1 MSATQ
6 ARSFDILSLLRR
18 SNVALSLTD
27 IARELDVAP
36 SSVHSGLNTLL
47 EYDAVSI
54 DSDKKYRLGPGLFY
68 LGAAFARSSPA
79 YRAAWPDLVVAA
91 GEAKLSAAISVP
103 WDNHHLVIAVHQNPG
118 SRLGVAIG
126 SRIPL
131 DAGSYGKAYYAWSNT
146 SIPKKITSFTP
157 KTLIDHAAY
166 AREVAMVKSRGYATD
181 VEEFVADIV
190 AVAVGITSSN
200 GYVGLCSLMGSAAQ
214 MKDVGIER
222 AGKLLSHVG
231 ERASTLLGDHTRE
244 SLWHEPAESSFS

>member
-6 ARSFDILSLLRR
+6 ARSFDILLLLRR

-54 DSDKKYRLGPGLFY
+54 DGDKKYRLGPGLFY

-79 YRAAWPDLVVAA
+79 YRAAWPDLVSVA
-91 GEAKLSAAISVP
+91 GEAKLSAAIAVP

-126 SRIPL
+126 SRIPI
-131 DAGSYGKAYYAWSNT
+131 DAGSYGKAYYAWSGAN
-146 SIPKKITSFTP
+146 IPKKITNFTP
-157 KTLIDHAAY
+157 KTIVDHTAY
-166 AREVAMVKSRGYATD
+166 TREVALAKTRRFATD
-181 VEEFVADIV
+181 VEEFVEDIV
-190 AVAVGITSSN
+190 AVAVGVTSNN
-200 GYVGLCSLMGSAAQ
+200 GYVGLLALMGSVAQ
-214 MKDVGIER
+214 MKEAGIER
-222 AGKLLSHVG
+222 AGKMLAHVG
-231 ERASTLLGDHTRE
+231 ERASTLLGDHNRE
-244 SLWHEPAESSFS
+244 SLWHEPAEPSFS

>member
-6 ARSFDILSLLRR
+6 ARSFDILLLLRR

-27 IARELDVAP
+27 IARDLDVAP

-68 LGAAFARSSPA
+68 MGAAFARSSPA
-79 YRAAWPDLVVAA
+79 YRAAWPDLVSAA
-91 GEAKLSAAISVP
+91 GSTKLSAAIAVP

-131 DAGSYGKAYYAWSNT
+131 DAGSYGKAYYAWSGAGV
-146 SIPKKITSFTP
+146 PKKITPFTD
-157 KTLIDHAAY
+157 KTMDHGDY
-166 AREVAMVKSRGYATD
+166 VRDVETVKGRGYATD
-181 VEEFVADIV
+181 IEEFVNDVA
-190 AVAVGITSSN
+190 AVAVGITGSS
-200 GYVGLCSLMGSAAQ
+200 GYVGLCALMGSVTQIKEAGVERTGKMLAA
-214 MKDVGIER
+214 
-222 AGKLLSHVG
+222 LG
-231 ERASTLLGDHTRE
+231 ERASTLLGDHSRE
-244 SLWHEPAESSFS
+244 SLWHEPAEPRF